1 MEIIKIAGVALIT
14 CIATMLVKQIKP
26 EISIFVSIC
35 GGIVIL
41 FLCVNFLTE
50 ILGIFNFVVEKT
62 GLNTKLF
69 NLIIKIIGV
78 GYITEF
84 SANICNDSGQSSLSD
99 KILLAGKIIIFS
111 MSIPIIKTIIEI
123 IAGLLP

>member
-41 FLCVNFLTE
+41 FMCVNFLTE
-50 ILGIFNFVVEKT
+50 ILGVFNFVVEK
-62 GLNTKLF
+62 
-69 NLIIKIIGV
+69 IGSK
-78 GYITEF
+78 YK
-84 SANICNDSGQSSLSD
+84 CY
-99 KILLAGKIIIFS
+99 
-111 MSIPIIKTIIEI
+111 SI
-123 IAGLLP
+123 